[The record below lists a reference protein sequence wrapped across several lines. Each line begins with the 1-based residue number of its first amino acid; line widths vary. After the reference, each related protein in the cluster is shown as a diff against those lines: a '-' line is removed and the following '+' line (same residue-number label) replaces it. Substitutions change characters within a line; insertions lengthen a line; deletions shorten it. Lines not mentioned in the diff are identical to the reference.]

1 MLRQSRWLITTA
13 LMLLAG
19 FIACGGGGGGSVP
32 VPIPV
37 VSPTALVYSS
47 NPAVYTLGQAISTN
61 TASHGGGAATGYT
74 VAPALPGGLFLQA
87 STGAITGTP
96 TALAPVATYTIT
108 ASNAGGSTTAALV
121 ITVSDL
127 APTALAYATSTVIY
141 TVGNAIVPNAPSHA
155 GGAVVSYTVTPSLP
169 PGLSLD
175 ALTGVISGTPSLST
189 TTATYTV
196 TATNSGGS
204 TTADLTITVN
214 DLAPS
219 GLAYATNP
227 AIYTVGTAIADNVPT
242 HSGGAVT
249 AYSVSPVL
257 PAGLSLHPGTGILSG
272 TPTAPT
278 AQTLYTVTAS
288 NGGGSTTAA
297 LSLTVNPLPRF
308 AYVANPGDNTV
319 SHYTVDSVT
328 GQLRNNGYSG
338 VGGTPQAVA
347 VDPTGKFVYVAVG
360 GTNVVSYYLIESE
373 GRLSFQQNLA
383 AGTNPYAVTVD
394 PLGRFLYVANFGSND
409 VSAYAITPSNGWLTP
424 AGTVGTGSQPLSVTV
439 DPTGQFAYVSC
450 NDSTLYAYSIHGTTG
465 ALTALAGNPF
475 STPGASNGRS
485 VTVDPYGKF
494 VYVANASGSVSAYA
508 LNPAS
513 GVLSGVAGSPFL
525 AGAFPISVAVE
536 PSGRYVY
543 VANLSSN
550 NVSAFTINATT
561 GALTS
566 LGAVAAGTSPQ
577 SLIVD
582 PTGSFVQVAN
592 SGSNDVST
600 FAINPGSG
608 GLTAVSKVASRLG
621 AASIALANGS
631 TPLTYTPKA
640 AYVANSNGGNTT
652 GSVSAFSIDASTGS
666 LTALGGS
673 PFASGWNT
681 QGLAWTRSPYAG
693 YGPFLYVA
701 NYSPTLTGFSMAATG
716 SLTAIAGSPFP
727 APASQSAWASVV
739 DPSGRF
745 AYFANYNNG
754 GVGGVS
760 AFSLDP
766 LDGRLV
772 ALPGSP
778 FLAGNGPAAI
788 AMDPTGQFVYVAN
801 SFGNSVSAY
810 TISAT
815 TGALTRLDADPG
827 TVGLQDF
834 VAGSFPN
841 SVAVDPS
848 GRFVYVAN
856 SGDGTVS
863 VYTITTATGALTRV
877 DADAVTAGI
886 QNFNLGRALTVTMHP
901 SGRYAYFI
909 KDGGFNEVLV
919 YGIDATTGAIS
930 SRGSI
935 GAGTNP
941 RAMTIDAAG
950 TFAYVANYGSNSL
963 SVYRVDPATGLLTAV
978 TGSPFAISGAT
989 TPVAVVTTGTIQ

>member
-1 MLRQSRWLITTA
+1 MLRQSRWLLTTA

-19 FIACGGGGGGSVP
+19 FMACGGGGGSVP
-32 VPIPV
+32 VPVPV
-37 VSPTALVYSS
+37 VPPSALAYNS
-47 NPAVYTLGQAISTN
+47 NPAVYTLGQIIPTN
-61 TASHGGGAATGYT
+61 TASHGGGAVVGYT
-74 VAPALPGGLFLQA
+74 VAPALPSGLSLQA

-96 TALAPVATYTIT
+96 TALAPVATYTVT

-121 ITVSDL
+121 ITVNDL
-127 APTALAYATSTVIY
+127 APASLAYATPSATY

-155 GGAVVSYTVTPSLP
+155 GGAVVSYAVNPSLP

-175 ALTGVISGTPSLST
+175 ALTGVISGTPSLP
-189 TTATYTV
+189 TATATHTV

-214 DLAPS
+214 DMAPS

-242 HSGGAVT
+242 HSGGAVA

-257 PAGLSLHPGTGILSG
+257 PAGLSLHAGTGILSG
-272 TPTAPT
+272 TPTAP
-278 AQTLYTVTAS
+278 AAMALYTVTAS
-288 NGGGSTTAA
+288 NGAGSTTAA

-308 AYVANPGDNTV
+308 AYVANPGDSTV

-373 GRLSFQQNLA
+373 GRLSFQQNLTT
-383 AGTNPYAVTVD
+383 GTNPYAVTVD

-424 AGTVGTGSQPLSVTV
+424 VGTVGTGSQPLSVTV

-450 NDSTLYAYSIHGTTG
+450 NDSTLHGYSIQGTTG
-465 ALTALAGNPF
+465 ALTALAGNPHA
-475 STPGASNGRS
+475 TPGASNGRS
-485 VTVDPYGKF
+485 VAMDPLGKF
-494 VYVANASGSVSAYA
+494 VYVANASGSISAYTV
-508 LNPAS
+508 NPVS
-513 GVLSGVAGSPFL
+513 GYLSNVAGSPFL

-536 PSGRYVY
+536 PTGRYVY

-550 NVSAFTINATT
+550 NVSAFAINATT

-582 PTGSFVQVAN
+582 PTGSFVRVAN
-592 SGSNDVST
+592 SGSSDIST

-608 GLTAVSKVASRLG
+608 ALTVVSKVASRPG

-631 TPLTYTPKA
+631 TPVSYIPKV

-652 GSVSAFSIDASTGS
+652 GSVSAFGIDTSTGS

-673 PFASGWNT
+673 PSASGWNT
-681 QGLAWTRSPYAG
+681 QGLAWARSPYAG
-693 YGPFLYVA
+693 YGPFLYMA
-701 NYSPTLTGFSMAATG
+701 NYNPTLTGFSIAATG

-727 APASQSAWASVV
+727 APSGQSAWASVV

-754 GVGGVS
+754 GAGGVS
-760 AFSLDP
+760 AFRLDP

-788 AMDPTGQFVYVAN
+788 AMDPAGQFLYVAN

-827 TVGLQDF
+827 TVGPQDF
-834 VAGSFPN
+834 VAGAFPY
-841 SVAVDPS
+841 SVALDPS

-863 VYTITTATGALTRV
+863 AYTITAATGALTRV
-877 DADAVTAGI
+877 DADAATAGI

-941 RAMTIDAAG
+941 RALTVDAAG
-950 TFAYVANYGSNSL
+950 AFAYVANYGGNSL

-978 TGSPFAISGAT
+978 AGSPFAITGAT
-989 TPVAVVTTGTIQ
+989 APVAVVTMGTIQ